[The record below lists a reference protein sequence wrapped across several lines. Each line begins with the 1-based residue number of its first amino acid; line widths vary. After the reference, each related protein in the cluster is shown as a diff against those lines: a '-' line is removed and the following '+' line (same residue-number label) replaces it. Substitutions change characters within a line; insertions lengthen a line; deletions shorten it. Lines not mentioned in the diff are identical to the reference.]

1 MASLIRLVRWRES
14 SPADCSMGSTLSELR
29 RLQEVELQLATIRR
43 NREGKARRVEVQKN
57 RVRQIETRI
66 DENRKAAKAQQIKI
80 DELSLDVASR
90 EDSVD
95 KHRQA
100 LNKAKTNKE
109 YAAILTAMNTE
120 KADTGKV
127 ETAVLQL
134 MEELNKIKA
143 EGTGFE
149 AEREKVVAEVA
160 AAEQLLQAFDAQ
172 SKAEL
177 DRLMAQRSQI
187 TTGIE
192 PQALS
197 IFDRTAQ
204 RHEGEAM
211 APVIKL
217 RSKGDEWA
225 CGGCNLKITLE
236 MVNALATRDEVRLC
250 GACGRILYSDLAPSK
265 AKA

>member
-1 MASLIRLVRWRES
+1 
-14 SPADCSMGSTLSELR
+14 MGSTLSELR
-29 RLQEVELQLATIRR
+29 RLQEVELQLAAVRR
-43 NREGKARRVEVQKN
+43 NRDGKARRVEVHKN
-57 RVRQIETRI
+57 RVRQIEARI
-66 DENRKAAKAQQIKI
+66 EENRKATRAQQLKI
-80 DELSLDVASR
+80 DELTLDVASR

-120 KADTGKV
+120 KADSSKV
-127 ETAVLQL
+127 ETAVLQF
-134 MEELNKIKA
+134 MEEMNKIKA
-143 EGTGFE
+143 EAVALE
-149 AEREKVVAEVA
+149 ADREKALAEVA

-177 DRLMAQRSQI
+177 DRLTAQRSQI
-187 TTGIE
+187 SAGIE
-192 PQALS
+192 PQAMVT
-197 IFDRTAQ
+197 FDRTAQ
-204 RHEGEAM
+204 RHDGEAM

-217 RSKGDEWA
+217 RAKGDEWA